1 MSDSP
6 PAESEHGHP
15 GIVLATLA
23 TANVMALLDMFVVN
37 VALHDIGVSLHYQSS
52 LSDVAWVLN
61 AYALFFGALLIP
73 AGRFADKYGRKATFM
88 AGLAVFTAASLAC
101 AISPNLWVL
110 VGFRSVQAI
119 GAAMLIPSSLGLVLT
134 TIPPDRVKRGV
145 RLWTVTGAAAG
156 SLGPVVGGLLTSLS
170 WRWIFAINLPIGIAA
185 VLVTWK
191 MIPDVRHDRSA
202 RIPDLLGSLMI
213 VVTIGAVSL
222 GLLNGAGWGWGSG
235 KIIASWITA
244 AAAAL
249 AFVISTRRAAVP
261 VIDPRM
267 FQSRA
272 FTAANIAIVIAA
284 TIFGMQLLGL
294 SLFLQQSWH
303 WSVITTGLAIAPGP
317 AAVVGSSFI
326 AQRFNQRFPVGA
338 VVAFGFAVIEA
349 GQVLMLLT
357 LRHGIHNYARSDL
370 ARLDTDRDWLRLH
383 HADHHRVRS
392 ARPAAAVE
400 RHRQRRGQQRPSN
413 RRRFRSFHLG
423 GHSRQGRGHR
433 RPQPLLRPVVG
444 CRRPLRSRRPRLP
457 RAHAQ
462 TSPREWGRGR
472 TGRQRGR
479 TCRRHDRRFSGM
491 TSNHTHPDRVLA
503 PGALPGRQLGLCRGW
518 RPAARQ
524 KAGLT
529 APEPRTPTRRNT
541 QEHQR
546 RKTPWKVS
554 ARDEST
560 ERQRIHDERT
570 RRKNGAGHGC

>member
-1 MSDSP
+1 VVSDSTRALQVSP
-6 PAESEHGHP
+6 PSTRTAVSNSPHIESEHGHP

-88 AGLAVFTAASLAC
+88 AGLAVFTVASVAC

-191 MIPDVRHDRSA
+191 MIPNVRHDRSA
-202 RIPDLLGSLMI
+202 RIPDLFGSLMI

-261 VIDPRM
+261 VIDPRI
-267 FQSRA
+267 FQSRV
-272 FTAANIAIVIAA
+272 FTAANVAIVIAA

-303 WSVITTGLAIAPGP
+303 WPVITTGLAIAPGP

-338 VVAFGFAVIEA
+338 VVAFGFAMIAA

-357 LRHGIHNYARSDL
+357 LRHGIHNYAGAILPGWILIGIGFGFTMPTIIGSAAHDLPPQLSATGSAVVNSGRQIGGVFGASILVVILGRSEVTGDPGRFYDL
-370 ARLDTDRDWLRLH
+370 WWAAAALCAAAALVSLALTPKRHPANR
-383 HADHHRVRS
+383 AAGV
-392 ARPAAAVE
+392 PAASAAV
-400 RHRQRRGQQRPSN
+400 
-413 RRRFRSFHLG
+413 
-423 GHSRQGRGHR
+423 
-433 RPQPLLRPVVG
+433 
-444 CRRPLRSRRPRLP
+444 
-457 RAHAQ
+457 
-462 TSPREWGRGR
+462 
-472 TGRQRGR
+472 
-479 TCRRHDRRFSGM
+479 
-491 TSNHTHPDRVLA
+491 
-503 PGALPGRQLGLCRGW
+503 
-518 RPAARQ
+518 PAAGTIDGS
-524 KAGLT
+524 AG
-529 APEPRTPTRRNT
+529 
-541 QEHQR
+541 
-546 RKTPWKVS
+546 
-554 ARDEST
+554 
-560 ERQRIHDERT
+560 
-570 RRKNGAGHGC
+570 